1 VLLSDLVEALGHRV
15 SALFGEVVQAAFFLD
30 QACSAELFEGVPE
43 PVRQSSAEV
52 CAWKTYRLRQ
62 LGAAG
67 VSVTQ
72 RQQDRLF
79 KRRLIHLRA
88 RVRAAYERL
97 VKTRWLA
104 RAELAVITLRP
115 ESDELVVDVEVQR
128 PAVAVGAAR
137 RRHTRHRW
145 RSVQPQ
151 AASQRVYAGLP
162 QGLAAP

>member
-15 SALFGEVVQAAFFLD
+15 SAFVGEVVQAAFFLD

-52 CAWKTYRLRQ
+52 CTWKTYRLRQ

-88 RVRAAYERL
+88 RVRACL
-97 VKTRWLA
+97 
-104 RAELAVITLRP
+104 
-115 ESDELVVDVEVQR
+115 
-128 PAVAVGAAR
+128 
-137 RRHTRHRW
+137 
-145 RSVQPQ
+145 
-151 AASQRVYAGLP
+151 
-162 QGLAAP
+162 